1 MKIIEL
7 IKSLFSTENRQIEKS
22 NVVTLSEE
30 ERKKIIDNGYG
41 HYLDMLDCLNGK
53 ISFNQLQTKIALA
66 PIQAEEDY
74 RRNRERELREDPN
87 IYPNKFE
94 SISHGTYYNIC
105 RHCGTHLHRM
115 CALDVCDKCR
125 EGNKN

>member
-1 MKIIEL
+1 MKIIES

-22 NVVTLSEE
+22 NVVTFSEE
-30 ERKKIIDNGYG
+30 ERRKFRESGDG
-41 HYLDMLDCLNGK
+41 HYLDWLDYLKGD

-74 RRNRERELREDPN
+74 RSKRERELREDPN

-125 EGNKN
+125 GK